1 MSNAQ
6 CPISN
11 FESNRLAIAYTT
23 IVKDSWIHSL
33 LTRDQFQKIDKWIYE
48 VYCHSKTFDPL
59 NNTDYCV
66 IVRKQVL
73 LTKLYWEVVFSPN
86 CFQSLCQI
94 QPEYFFSRH
103 QTDTNTELIGILD
116 NKRRFIFWFGDM
128 RYYFELLP
136 PVNE

>member
-11 FESNRLAIAYTT
+11 FESNRMAIAYTT
-23 IVKDSWIHSL
+23 IVKDSWIHSI

-59 NNTDYCV
+59 NNADYCV

-73 LTKLYWEVVFSPN
+73 LAQLYWEVVFSPN

-94 QPEYFFSRH
+94 QPELLSL
-103 QTDTNTELIGILD
+103 DIKPIPIPELIGILD

-128 RYYFELLP
+128 RYYFELFP